1 MEGVAALGR
10 ARIRRTEIFCGEHG
24 HNGAGRAPVEGPSS
38 WSSAAAP
45 SVEIWRVA
53 CDQPQGPSLLPAT
66 PGRLAHAARD
76 TSPSRDM
83 IRRAI
88 PRPRR
93 CYHRRRLHRGG
104 SDAPEARPI
113 PAREKKASKAEM
125 RRGGVELHSLRFWP
139 AGDPSPRTSRAKRLQ
154 RSAARSSPPAL
165 SSSCRPLPHLATPGR
180 PRAAAEP
187 LDLVAS
193 CAAPTQPEARSYY
206 ESAARPAP
214 FVSSSQAAT
223 ETGTSQ

>member
-24 HNGAGRAPVEGPSS
+24 RNGAGRAPVDGPSS

-83 IRRAI
+83 IRRTI

-113 PAREKKASKAEM
+113 PAREQKASKAEM

-139 AGDPSPRTSRAKRLQ
+139 AGDPSPRTSRARRLQ
-154 RSAARSSPPAL
+154 RSAAHHLRSPAAAARSRTSPLLVA
-165 SSSCRPLPHLATPGR
+165 H
-180 PRAAAEP
+180 AEP
-187 LDLVAS
+187 LGLVAS

-214 FVSSSQAAT
+214 FVSSGQAAT